1 MKEYICP
8 VCQKEFVE
16 GSVPDQCPECGCSKE
31 LFNVIDD
38 SEHQSNYIVEKPIGI
53 SILFGIIIG
62 WILSFIL
69 ICLIIG
75 GSIEDMF
82 SMDEF
87 VFRMIL
93 FISFPMGAILG
104 TTFVLAYRKV
114 AKDKQTNIQTNIQ
127 AATPT
132 NQKDTVTKL
141 KELKELL
148 DSGVLTQEE
157 FNSQKEKL
165 LAEH

>member
-1 MKEYICP
+1 MIEDIWP
-8 VCQKEFVE
+8 VNQKEFVE
-16 GSVPDQCPECGCSKE
+16 KSASEQAPEGGSSK
-31 LFNVIDD
+31 VIDN
-38 SEHQSNYIVEKPIGI
+38 SEPPSDFLPIGV
-53 SILFGIIIG
+53 SITIGIIIG

-69 ICLIIG
+69 ICFIIG
-75 GSIEDMF
+75 GRIEDMF

-104 TTFVLAYRKV
+104 TTFVLVSRKV
-114 AKDKQTNIQTNIQ
+114 AKDKEANKQTI
-127 AATPT
+127 APT

-157 FNSQKEKL
+157 FNAQKEKL
-165 LAEH
+165 LSEH

>member
-8 VCQKEFVE
+8 ICQKEFVE
-16 GSVPDQCPECGCSKE
+16 GSVPEKCPECGCSKE

-69 ICLIIG
+69 ICLISGDNIDN
-75 GSIEDMF
+75 IFKE
-82 SMDEF
+82 DEF
-87 VFRMIL
+87 RFIL

-104 TTFVLAYRKV
+104 TTYVLVSRKV
-114 AKDKQTNIQTNIQ
+114 AKDKEENKQTVAPIV
-127 AATPT
+127 
-132 NQKDTVTKL
+132 QKDTVTKL

-148 DSGVLTQEE
+148 DSGVLTKEE

>member
-1 MKEYICP
+1 M
-8 VCQKEFVE
+8 
-16 GSVPDQCPECGCSKE
+16 
-31 LFNVIDD
+31 
-38 SEHQSNYIVEKPIGI
+38 
-53 SILFGIIIG
+53 
-62 WILSFIL
+62 
-69 ICLIIG
+69 IG
-75 GSIEDMF
+75 GRIEDMF

-104 TTFVLAYRKV
+104 TTFVLVSRKV
-114 AKDKQTNIQTNIQ
+114 AKDKEENKQT
-127 AATPT
+127 AAPIV
-132 NQKDTVTKL
+132 QKDTVTKL

-157 FNSQKEKL
+157 FNAQKEKL

>member
-16 GSVPDQCPECGCSKE
+16 GSVPEQCPECGCSKE

-69 ICLIIG
+69 ICLISGDNIDN
-75 GSIEDMF
+75 IFKE
-82 SMDEF
+82 DEF
-87 VFRMIL
+87 RFIL

-104 TTFVLAYRKV
+104 TTYVLVSRKV
-114 AKDKQTNIQTNIQ
+114 AKDKEENKQTVAPIV
-127 AATPT
+127 
-132 NQKDTVTKL
+132 QKDTVTKL

-148 DSGVLTQEE
+148 DSGVLTKEE

>member
-1 MKEYICP
+1 MKEEVWP
-8 VCQKEFVE
+8 VHQNEFLE
-16 GSVPDQCPECGCSKE
+16 RSVPEQSPESGSSKVVD
-31 LFNVIDD
+31 N
-38 SEHQSNYIVEKPIGI
+38 SESPNDFLPIGI
-53 SILFGIIIG
+53 SITIGIIIG

-75 GSIEDMF
+75 GSIEEIF

-87 VFRMIL
+87 VFRTIL

-114 AKDKQTNIQTNIQ
+114 AKDKQANKQTNIQ

-132 NQKDTVTKL
+132 SQKDTVTKL

-157 FNSQKEKL
+157 FNAQKEKL

>member
-1 MKEYICP
+1 MKEEVWP
-8 VCQKEFVE
+8 VHQNEFLE
-16 GSVPDQCPECGCSKE
+16 RSVPEQSPESGSSKVVD
-31 LFNVIDD
+31 N
-38 SEHQSNYIVEKPIGI
+38 SESPNDFLPIGI
-53 SILFGIIIG
+53 SITIGIIIG

-75 GSIEDMF
+75 GSIEEIF

-87 VFRMIL
+87 VFRTIL

-114 AKDKQTNIQTNIQ
+114 AKDKQANKQTNIQ

-157 FNSQKEKL
+157 FNAQKEKL

>member
-1 MKEYICP
+1 MIEDIWP
-8 VCQKEFVE
+8 VNQKEFVE
-16 GSVPDQCPECGCSKE
+16 KSASEQSPEGGSSK
-31 LFNVIDD
+31 VIDN
-38 SEHQSNYIVEKPIGI
+38 SEPQSDFLPIGV
-53 SILFGIIIG
+53 SITIGIIIG

-69 ICLIIG
+69 ICFIIG
-75 GSIEDMF
+75 GRIEDMF

>member
-1 MKEYICP
+1 MNMKEYICP

-16 GSVPDQCPECGCSKE
+16 GSVPEKCPECGCSKE

-82 SMDEF
+82 SMEEV

-104 TTFVLAYRKV
+104 TTFVLVSRKV
-114 AKDKQTNIQTNIQ
+114 AKDKEENKQT
-127 AATPT
+127 AAPIV
-132 NQKDTVTKL
+132 QKDTVTKL

>member
-1 MKEYICP
+1 MKEDIWP
-8 VCQKEFVE
+8 VNQKEFVE
-16 GSVPDQCPECGCSKE
+16 KSASEQSPEGGSSK
-31 LFNVIDD
+31 VIDN
-38 SEHQSNYIVEKPIGI
+38 SEPQSDFLPIGV
-53 SILFGIIIG
+53 SITIGIIIG

-69 ICLIIG
+69 ICFIIG
-75 GSIEDMF
+75 GRIEDMF

-114 AKDKQTNIQTNIQ
+114 AKDKQANKQTNIQ

-157 FNSQKEKL
+157 FNAQKEKL

>member
-8 VCQKEFVE
+8 ICQKEFVE
-16 GSVPDQCPECGCSKE
+16 GSVPEKCPECGCSKE

-69 ICLIIG
+69 ICLISG
-75 GSIEDMF
+75 DSIDNIFKE
-82 SMDEF
+82 DEF
-87 VFRMIL
+87 RFIL

-104 TTFVLAYRKV
+104 TTFVLVSRKV
-114 AKDKQTNIQTNIQ
+114 AKDKEENKQTVAPIV
-127 AATPT
+127 
-132 NQKDTVTKL
+132 QKDTVTKL

-148 DSGVLTQEE
+148 DSGVLTKEE

>member
-1 MKEYICP
+1 MKKYICP
-8 VCQKEFVE
+8 DCKKEFVE
-16 GSVPDQCPECGCSKE
+16 GSVPDQCPECGREKTW
-31 LFNVIDD
+31 FNVVDD
-38 SEHQSNYIVEKPIGI
+38 SEPQSNFLVDKPVGTAII
-53 SILFGIIIG
+53 IGIIIG

-75 GSIEDMF
+75 GSIDEML
-82 SMDEF
+82 SMEGF
-87 VFRMIL
+87 TFRVIL

-114 AKDKQTNIQTNIQ
+114 AKDKYATKQTT
-127 AATPT
+127 APT
-132 NQKDTVTKL
+132 IQKDTVTKL

-148 DSGVLTQEE
+148 DAGVLTQEE
-157 FNSQKEKL
+157 FNAQKEKL

>member
-1 MKEYICP
+1 MRPTRIRENNMIEDIWP
-8 VCQKEFVE
+8 VNQKEFVE
-16 GSVPDQCPECGCSKE
+16 KSASEQSPEGGSSM
-31 LFNVIDD
+31 VIDN
-38 SEHQSNYIVEKPIGI
+38 SEPQSDFLPIGV
-53 SILFGIIIG
+53 SITIGIIIG

-69 ICLIIG
+69 ICFIIG
-75 GSIEDMF
+75 GRIEDMF

-104 TTFVLAYRKV
+104 TTFVLVSRKV
-114 AKDKQTNIQTNIQ
+114 AKDKEANKQTI
-127 AATPT
+127 AAPT

-157 FNSQKEKL
+157 FNAQKEKL

>member
-1 MKEYICP
+1 MKEEVWP
-8 VCQKEFVE
+8 VHQNEFLERSVLE
-16 GSVPDQCPECGCSKE
+16 QSPESGSSKVVD
-31 LFNVIDD
+31 N
-38 SEHQSNYIVEKPIGI
+38 SESPNDFLPIGI
-53 SILFGIIIG
+53 SITIGIIIG

-75 GSIEDMF
+75 GSIEEIF

-114 AKDKQTNIQTNIQ
+114 AKDKQANKQTNIQTNIQ

-148 DSGVLTQEE
+148 DTGVLTQEE
-157 FNSQKEKL
+157 FNSQKEKI

>member
-1 MKEYICP
+1 MKKYICP
-8 VCQKEFVE
+8 DCKKEFVE
-16 GSVPDQCPECGCSKE
+16 GSVPDQCPECGREKTW
-31 LFNVIDD
+31 FNVVDD
-38 SEHQSNYIVEKPIGI
+38 SEPQSNFLVNKPVGTAII
-53 SILFGIIIG
+53 IGIIIG

-75 GSIEDMF
+75 GSIDEML
-82 SMDEF
+82 SMEGF
-87 VFRMIL
+87 AFRVIL

-114 AKDKQTNIQTNIQ
+114 AKDKQANKQTNIQ

-141 KELKELL
+141 KELKDLL
-148 DSGVLTQEE
+148 DAGVLTQEE
-157 FNSQKEKL
+157 FNAQKEKL

>member
-1 MKEYICP
+1 MIEDIWP
-8 VCQKEFVE
+8 VNQKEFVE
-16 GSVPDQCPECGCSKE
+16 KSASEQSPEGGSSK
-31 LFNVIDD
+31 VIDN
-38 SEHQSNYIVEKPIGI
+38 SEPPSDFLPIGV
-53 SILFGIIIG
+53 SITIGIIIG

-69 ICLIIG
+69 ICFIIG
-75 GSIEDMF
+75 GRIEDMF

-104 TTFVLAYRKV
+104 TTFVLVSRKV
-114 AKDKQTNIQTNIQ
+114 AKDKEANKQTI
-127 AATPT
+127 AAPS

-157 FNSQKEKL
+157 FNAQKEKL

>member
-1 MKEYICP
+1 MIEDIWP
-8 VCQKEFVE
+8 VNQKEFVE
-16 GSVPDQCPECGCSKE
+16 KSASEQSPEGGSSKVVD
-31 LFNVIDD
+31 N
-38 SEHQSNYIVEKPIGI
+38 SESPNDFLPIGI
-53 SILFGIIIG
+53 SITIGIIIG

-69 ICLIIG
+69 ICFIIG
-75 GSIEDMF
+75 GRIEDMF

-114 AKDKQTNIQTNIQ
+114 AKDKQANKQTNIQ

-157 FNSQKEKL
+157 FNAQKEKL

>member
-1 MKEYICP
+1 MKKYICP
-8 VCQKEFVE
+8 DCKKEFVE
-16 GSVPDQCPECGCSKE
+16 GSVPDQCPECGREKTW
-31 LFNVIDD
+31 FNVVDD
-38 SEHQSNYIVEKPIGI
+38 SEPQSNFLVDKPIGI
-53 SILFGIIIG
+53 SITIGIIIG

-75 GSIEDMF
+75 GSIEEIF

-87 VFRMIL
+87 VFRTIL

-104 TTFVLAYRKV
+104 TTFVLVSRKV
-114 AKDKQTNIQTNIQ
+114 AKDKEENKQTNIQ

-148 DSGVLTQEE
+148 DAGVLTQEE
-157 FNSQKEKL
+157 FNAQKEKL